1 MTRFE
6 EHVAR
11 VKKAIDDQWST
22 YHATNGVLLD
32 DQSQAR
38 AMQFMRYVIVW
49 IMRLASRQEVPK
61 EQLRLPLADEQPDVF
76 KCLPEYFLEDITD
89 NFKFITSNLP
99 HILTPQQCDEIV
111 QICVTFLRNSEYVK
125 NPGVKSGLVTILY
138 YGSRPFY
145 NHPNGILGD
154 LLIGSD
160 FANKHLLR
168 ALMKFYIEAEATGT
182 HTQFF
187 DKFNIRYEIFKVIQT
202 IWRNTLYREIL
213 AREAAVNTD
222 FFVQFVNMLV
232 NDVTFVLDESLS
244 SFVKI
249 HDLTLELADQ
259 GLMQHLDEEQKK
271 EKQELLEDNQNKA
284 KSYMGLT
291 TETME
296 MLILFSESLAD
307 AFTMPEIV
315 TRLADML
322 DYNLDSMVGPK
333 SSNLKVDNMVKEYGF
348 DPKALL
354 SSIMTVYINLSGKPN
369 FIQAIARDGRSYKP
383 ANFEKAQ
390 RIMKTRGGALKS
402 PEELRVWDIMATKV
416 AEAKSADEEEE
427 EDLGDVPEEF
437 LDPLMADVMTDPVI
451 LPSSRTVINRSTIRS
466 HLLNDPMDPFNR
478 APLKIEDV
486 IPDTE
491 LKEKIERWKAEK
503 KAAKQAEKMDTSA
516 G

>member
-1 MTRFE
+1 
-6 EHVAR
+6 
-11 VKKAIDDQWST
+11 
-22 YHATNGVLLD
+22 
-32 DQSQAR
+32 
-38 AMQFMRYVIVW
+38 MQFMRYVIVW
-49 IMRLASRQEVPK
+49 IMRLASRQEVPNEK
-61 EQLRLPLADEQPDVF
+61 IRLPLPDEQPDVF

-99 HILTPQQCDEIV
+99 QILTPQQCEEIV
-111 QICVTFLRNSEYVK
+111 QVCVSFLRNSEYVK
-125 NPGVKSGLVTILY
+125 NPGVKSGLVTILF
-138 YGSRPFY
+138 YGSRPYY

-202 IWRNTLYREIL
+202 IWPNTLYRENL
-213 AREAAVNTD
+213 AREANVNTD

-244 SFVKI
+244 AFVKI
-249 HDLTLELADQ
+249 HDLTAELADQ
-259 GLMQHLDEEQKK
+259 ALMQSLDEEQKK

-291 TETME
+291 KETME
-296 MLILFSESLAD
+296 MLILFSESLAE

-322 DYNLDSMVGPK
+322 DYNLDTMVGPK
-333 SSNLKVDNMVKEYGF
+333 SSNLKVSNMQEYDF
-348 DPKALL
+348 DPKGLL
-354 SSIMTVYINLSGKPN
+354 SSIMTVYINLSGKLN
-369 FIQAIARDGRSYKP
+369 FIQAIAKDGRSYKP
-383 ANFEKAQ
+383 ENFEKAK

-402 PEELRVWDIMATKV
+402 PEELRVWEALATKV
-416 AEAKSADEEEE
+416 AEAKAAEEEEE
-427 EDLGDVPEEF
+427 EDLGDVPDEF

-451 LPSSRTVINRSTIRS
+451 LPASRAVMNRSTIRS
-466 HLLNDPMDPFNR
+466 HLLSDPTDPFNR

-491 LKEKIERWKAEK
+491 LKEKIERWKAER